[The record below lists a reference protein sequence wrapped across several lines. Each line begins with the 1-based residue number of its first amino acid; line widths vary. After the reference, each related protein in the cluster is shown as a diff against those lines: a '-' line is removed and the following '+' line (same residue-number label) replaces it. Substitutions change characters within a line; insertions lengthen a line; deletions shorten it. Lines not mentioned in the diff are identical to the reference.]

1 MFGINKRNKVKY
13 IIILGIMVLSC
24 VMIPNKVV
32 FAGDINSNEAG
43 LIAAASGTFEYD
55 GKTYR
60 AGSAY
65 INSLTAYL
73 SGDDVDLTA
82 EQCQSAMSQMYGSV
96 AEGVER
102 GYLYEVGGEQQSSD
116 GSSPSSAYSDDEG
129 DDASGKTDKKADE
142 KPDSTSNNNSD
153 TLDSDPKTS
162 SEDLNVW
169 DSMSNQTEAKN
180 KLQNRPEQEDA
191 NASVKL
197 EDGDIVV
204 TTKDNETISL
214 SKKEQLIPDKVIYL
228 IDMIAVIVLAVTLI
242 CAVILLMTKCMV
254 FIKPKSRRAR
264 PGHTRRRKI
273 RRYTRNIMTITTA
286 ISFIVIFL
294 MAGLYISV
302 FNKNTIMQNMQSS
315 GYFRYAYSEY
325 ISEKAQEFKDTNSIL
340 GEILS
345 YDDFLF
351 NVKQNSIKILDGETD
366 VRIPESNV
374 SPYITNVKKSYMKAF
389 SIGGILFIIN
399 AIIGIIFMIF
409 MDQKR
414 ERGVKHTAFADL
426 IASALVVAVT
436 IYMAFVKPYLHLYIE
451 PDYLYLFIME
461 CILWSVKVMTSIS
474 AFAVVLAMLLIGI
487 YNSMRNRSDS

>member
-1 MFGINKRNKVKY
+1 MFRISKRNKLKSL
-13 IIILGIMVLSC
+13 IIIAIAVLSC
-24 VMIPNKVV
+24 VMIPGKVV
-32 FAGDINSNEAG
+32 FAGDINSDEAG
-43 LIAAASGTFEYD
+43 LIAAASGTFSYD

-65 INSLTAYL
+65 INSLTSYL

-82 EQCQSAMSQMYGSV
+82 EQCQSAMAQMYGSV
-96 AEGVER
+96 AEGIER
-102 GYLYEVGGEQQSSD
+102 GYLYEVGGELS
-116 GSSPSSAYSDDEG
+116 
-129 DDASGKTDKKADE
+129 TDKKKGSESSYEDPDDE
-142 KPDSTSNNNSD
+142 K
-153 TLDSDPKTS
+153 DSDVNKSDNKTNNKTE
-162 SEDLNVW
+162 SETSEEVSGNDTGLPSDDIDVW
-169 DSMSNQTEAKN
+169 DSMSNKTEAKN

-191 NASVKL
+191 DASVKF

-214 SKKEQLIPDKVIYL
+214 SKKEQLIPDSVVNGIDITAIVVLVI
-228 IDMIAVIVLAVTLI
+228 TLI
-242 CAVILLMTKCMV
+242 CVVVLLMTKCMV

-286 ISFIVIFL
+286 LSFIAIVVMVGI
-294 MAGLYISV
+294 YISI
-302 FNKNTIMQNMQSS
+302 FNKDTIMQNMQSS

-325 ISEKAQEFKDTNSIL
+325 ISQMAEQYKDTNTIPE
-340 GEILS
+340 EISS
-345 YDDFLF
+345 YEDFLF

-389 SIGGILFIIN
+389 SVGGIIFIIN
-399 AIIGIIFMIF
+399 GIIGIVFMIF
-409 MDQKR
+409 MDQRR
-414 ERGVKHTAFADL
+414 ERGVKHIAFAEL
-426 IASALVVAVT
+426 SASAVAVAIT
-436 IYMAFVKPYLHLYIE
+436 IYMAFIKPYLHLYIE

-487 YNSMRNRSDS
+487 YNSMRNKSDS

>member
-1 MFGINKRNKVKY
+1 MFRISKRNKLKSL
-13 IIILGIMVLSC
+13 IIIAIAVLSC
-24 VMIPNKVV
+24 VMIPGKVV
-32 FAGDINSNEAG
+32 FAGDINSDEAG
-43 LIAAASGTFEYD
+43 LIAAASGTFSYD

-65 INSLTAYL
+65 INSLTSYL

-82 EQCQSAMSQMYGSV
+82 EQCQSAMAQMYGSV
-96 AEGVER
+96 AEGIER
-102 GYLYEVGGEQQSSD
+102 GYLYEVGGELS
-116 GSSPSSAYSDDEG
+116 
-129 DDASGKTDKKADE
+129 TDKKKGSESSYEDPDDE
-142 KPDSTSNNNSD
+142 K
-153 TLDSDPKTS
+153 DSDVNKSDNKTNNKTE
-162 SEDLNVW
+162 SETSEEVSGNDTGLPSDDIDVW

-191 NASVKL
+191 NASVKF

-204 TTKDNETISL
+204 TTKDNETINL
-214 SKKEQLIPDKVIYL
+214 SKREQLVPDSVIYAV
-228 IDMIAVIVLAVTLI
+228 DVIAIVVLVITII
-242 CAVILLMTKCMV
+242 CSAILLATRCMV

-286 ISFIVIFL
+286 LSFIAIVVMVGI
-294 MAGLYISV
+294 YISI
-302 FNKNTIMQNMQSS
+302 FNKDTIMQNMQSS

-325 ISEKAQEFKDTNSIL
+325 ISQMAEQYKDTNTIPE
-340 GEILS
+340 EISS
-345 YDDFLF
+345 YEDFLF

-374 SPYITNVKKSYMKAF
+374 SPYITNVKNSYMKAF
-389 SIGGILFIIN
+389 SVGGIIFIIN
-399 AIIGIIFMIF
+399 GIIGIVFMIF
-409 MDQKR
+409 MDQRR
-414 ERGVKHTAFADL
+414 ERGVKHIAFAEL
-426 IASALVVAVT
+426 SASAVAVAIT
-436 IYMAFVKPYLHLYIE
+436 IYMAFIKPYLHLYIE

-487 YNSMRNRSDS
+487 YNSMRNKSDS

>member
-1 MFGINKRNKVKY
+1 MFGISKRSKLKSLL
-13 IIILGIMVLSC
+13 IIVIAVLSC
-24 VMIPNKVV
+24 VMIPGKVV
-32 FAGDINSNEAG
+32 FAGDINSDEAG
-43 LIAAASGTFEYD
+43 LIAAASGTFSYD

-65 INSLTAYL
+65 INSLTSYL

-82 EQCQSAMSQMYGSV
+82 EQCQSAMAQMYGSV
-96 AEGVER
+96 AEGIER
-102 GYLYEVGGEQQSSD
+102 GYLYEVGGDSS
-116 GSSPSSAYSDDEG
+116 
-129 DDASGKTDKKADE
+129 TDKKAGSESAYEDPGDE
-142 KPDSTSNNNSD
+142 EDTDGKKSGSKTTTEKNEDSSD
-153 TLDSDPKTS
+153 GNTELPSGDID
-162 SEDLNVW
+162 VW
-169 DSMSNQTEAKN
+169 DSMSNKTEAKN

-191 NASVKL
+191 DASVKF

-214 SKKEQLIPDKVIYL
+214 SKKEQLIPDSVVNGIDITAIVVLVI
-228 IDMIAVIVLAVTLI
+228 TLI
-242 CAVILLMTKCMV
+242 CVVVLLMTKCMV

-286 ISFIVIFL
+286 LSFIAIVVMVGI
-294 MAGLYISV
+294 YISI
-302 FNKNTIMQNMQSS
+302 FNKDTIMQNMQSS

-325 ISEKAQEFKDTNSIL
+325 ISQMAEQYKDTNTIPE
-340 GEILS
+340 EISS
-345 YDDFLF
+345 YEDFLF

-374 SPYITNVKKSYMKAF
+374 SPYITNVKNSYMKAF
-389 SIGGILFIIN
+389 SVGGIIFIIN
-399 AIIGIIFMIF
+399 GIIGIVFMIF
-409 MDQKR
+409 MDQRR
-414 ERGVKHTAFADL
+414 ERGVKHIAFAEL
-426 IASALVVAVT
+426 SASAVAVAIT
-436 IYMAFVKPYLHLYIE
+436 IYMAFIKPYLHLYIE

-487 YNSMRNRSDS
+487 YNSMRNKSDS